1 MAPDTHCGFWYL
13 VSLIFNT
20 SNGFPEILT
29 IAPVLLIEW
38 YPGKVSK
45 SDLKGS
51 WDQNST
57 PVFFAY
63 FCKFYGERKFYKVL
77 QRFDRF

>member
-1 MAPDTHCGFWYL
+1 MLATLGNSFMAPDTHCGFWYL

-20 SNGFPEILT
+20 SNGFPEIRT

-45 SDLKGS
+45 SNLKGS
-51 WDQNST
+51 
-57 PVFFAY
+57 
-63 FCKFYGERKFYKVL
+63 
-77 QRFDRF
+77 